1 LLRDEGGSFGTKKE
15 MPEAAERHRVG
26 DLGIETRRIKEGV
39 ERNGGTCRY

>member
-1 LLRDEGGSFGTKKE
+1 

-26 DLGIETRRIKEGV
+26 DLDIETRCMQEGV